1 MGDFS
6 DGKQEES
13 YFNFIPLYSRKAWEG
28 GEENYPEATA
38 ATFNGFGLFFAWCV
52 GPCPVNTD
60 IGGREVESY
69 S

>member
-1 MGDFS
+1 M
-6 DGKQEES
+6 ES
-13 YFNFIPLYSRKAWEG
+13 KRNHILTLFHYIQRKAWEG